1 MDERL
6 WILKRCPLFQSLD
19 AEHFT
24 LLERRARMRLFPKGS
39 QVYLPSDPA
48 EGVLLLA
55 DGRIRLSSYTPD
67 GKQAVLGFIEPGELF
82 GELALFDPR
91 QREENAEAI
100 LKSQVIWIPADDLQ
114 AVMERVPSLAFGVT
128 RMIGFR
134 RRRVERRLRSLL
146 FRSSRDRI
154 LSLLCELAEQYG
166 RQETGGVLIN
176 LPLSHQDLANIIG
189 STRETVTVLLG
200 ELQLEG
206 LLQVGRKRIL
216 VRSPAQL
223 AALVDGNGH
232 TCEPPAEPA
241 STFNRVPAP
250 RPVS

>member
-1 MDERL
+1 MEERL
-6 WILKRCPLFQSLD
+6 WILKRCQLFQSLE
-19 AEHFT
+19 AEHFA
-24 LLERRARMRLFPKGS
+24 LLERRARMRSFPKGS
-39 QVYLPSDPA
+39 QVYLPSDSA

-55 DGRIRLSSYTPD
+55 EGRIRLSSYTPD

-114 AVMERVPSLAFGVT
+114 IVMERVPALAFGVT
-128 RMIGFR
+128 RLIGFR
-134 RRRVERRLRSLL
+134 RRRVERRLKSLL

-154 LSLLCELAEQYG
+154 LALLCELAEQYG
-166 RQETGGVLIN
+166 RQESGGVLIA

-216 VRSPAQL
+216 VRAPARL

-232 TCEPPAEPA
+232 SCEPPTEPA
-241 STFNRVPAP
+241 PGFKPVAAP